1 MNGIQEILRRVS
13 AFGALLPL
21 AAAGLIFSTSAA
33 AQEEVEELIF
43 EEIVVV
49 AQKREQNIMEVPVAV
64 SAVSGQQIVESGIKD
79 VFDLQQNVPS
89 LTMTRSQTATTTGF
103 SIRGIGSTS
112 NNFGVESS
120 VGLYVDGVYRSRQS
134 SLINELIDV
143 QAVEVLRGPQGT
155 LFGKNTPAGAVQ
167 VRTVAPSQDR
177 DAFVDVTAGDL
188 GLIRVS
194 AAANMPINDD
204 WAFRGTIFSSQRDGY
219 IDDVNLG
226 KDLYNDRDRQGV
238 RLQLAYEPSDS
249 FNMRIIADYAEI
261 DESCC
266 GTVTLVD
273 GIFSRA
279 GLAGLPAIDPDD
291 VGSDAILGGS
301 PLAGPNPFAGTIF
314 TDYPYP
320 PTFLETVFTGNPA
333 GPLPDR
339 IVTGSGTDN
348 YVTGYNFAPES
359 ENEDTG
365 LSVEFNKTFDSGMTL
380 TSITAFR
387 SFDTFDRIDL
397 DFTNAT
403 LGTRINEA
411 DQSSFSQELRLAGEF
426 GQGGNWV
433 AGLYYF
439 EQEID
444 QITITDGDTPF
455 IEGYLGGAS
464 TFTEIEDAVNL
475 VNSTVIDPDGIPG
488 NGDEFPLSAVGYPV
502 AGESFPLGL
511 ASRDDILQDQDGWA
525 VFGQVDIPLGDDFI
539 ITLGGRYT
547 DEKKDIDAAYVQT
560 VPFPDT
566 AAGDLP
572 PPSFSAFALEGC
584 RLQNLAFAMDP
595 VNEEECDLS
604 VGFFD
609 PFRPAEPPFN
619 ISTLETFQRLGVDG
633 WGYYLV
639 QPVSPRPDLD
649 ESLSDDR
656 FTGTFKLT
664 WFPSDATMVYASF
677 ATGFKSGGTN
687 TERIAA
693 QFSSLFEAEES
704 ESLEIGFKGDIGPVR
719 MALTYY
725 DTTFD
730 DFQAQSFTGTG
741 FNLQNAG
748 KIENTGLET
757 EFLWRPFDGTEIQV
771 IYTHNEAD
779 YDSFLAGTC
788 WDTYTFHTGIDD
800 PGLPAGFNSALD
812 LEVCDKSGNP
822 VGYNPEDRLFFAVQ
836 QDLVLS
842 DNTSMYARVEY
853 STFSEQFTDGDLD
866 PFTIQPDFEIVN
878 ARIGFNFDN
887 MNSSLTIWGR
897 NIADE
902 RYYVGSFDAPV
913 QVGRMNAYPSEPSTF
928 GVTFRKNF
936 D

>member
-1 MNGIQEILRRVS
+1 MKNGIQISVQRVPVLG
-13 AFGALLPL
+13 AFLSL
-21 AAAGLIFSTSAA
+21 AAAGLFISFTAS
-33 AQEEVEELIF
+33 AQEDEMIF

-143 QAVEVLRGPQGT
+143 EAVEVLRGPQGT

-219 IDDVNLG
+219 IDDINLG

-273 GIFSRA
+273 GIYSRA
-279 GLAGLPAIDPDD
+279 ALPNLPAIDPDAF
-291 VGSDAILGGS
+291 GSDAALGGQV
-301 PLAGPNPFAGTIF
+301 LGGPNPFAGTMF
-314 TDYPYP
+314 TDFPYP
-320 PTFLETVFTGNPA
+320 PGFLELVFTGNPM
-333 GPLPDR
+333 GTLPDR
-339 IVTGSGTDN
+339 IVTGSGSDD

-365 LSVEFNKTFDSGMTL
+365 LSVEFNKTFDNGMTL

-387 SFDTFDRIDL
+387 SFDTYDKIDL

-426 GQGGNWV
+426 GTGGNYV
-433 AGLYYF
+433 VGAYYF
-439 EQEID
+439 AQEID

-455 IEGYLGGAS
+455 IEGYLTAAS
-464 TFTEIEDAVNL
+464 TFQDIIFAVDT
-475 VNSTVIDPDGIPG
+475 VNGTIIDPDGIPG
-488 NGDEFPLSAVGYPV
+488 NGDEFPLGAVGYPV
-502 AGESFPLGL
+502 AASPFPLGL
-511 ASRDDILQDQDGWA
+511 LSRDDILQDQDGWA
-525 VFGQVDIPLGDDFI
+525 VFGQVDIPLGEKFI
-539 ITLGGRYT
+539 LTLGGRYT
-547 DEKKDIDAAYVQT
+547 DEQKDIDAEYTQT
-560 VPFPDT
+560 VPFTD
-566 AAGDLP
+566 P
-572 PPSFSAFALEGC
+572 PNFSAFALESC
-584 RLQNLAFAMDP
+584 RLLNVLFLQGLG
-595 VNEEECDLS
+595 EECDLS
-604 VGFFD
+604 VGVFN

-619 ISTLETFQRLGVDG
+619 ISTLDTFVPFGVDG

-649 ESLSDDR
+649 ETLSDDQ
-656 FTGTFKLT
+656 FTGTAKLT
-664 WFPSDATMVYASF
+664 WFPSDATMVYASYS
-677 ATGFKSGGTN
+677 TGFKSGGTN

-693 QFSSLFEAEES
+693 QFSSLFEAETS

-748 KIENTGLET
+748 EIDNSGFET
-757 EFLWRPFDGTEIQV
+757 EFLWRPFDGTEVQL

-779 YDSFLAGTC
+779 YKSFLAGTC

-800 PGLPAGFNSALD
+800 PGLPAGFNSSLD
-812 LEVCDKSGNP
+812 LEICDKSGNP
-822 VGYNPEDRLFFAVQ
+822 VAYNPEDRWFLAVQ
-836 QDLVLS
+836 QDFNLS
-842 DNTSMYARVEY
+842 NNSSMYFRVEY
-853 STFSEQFTDGDLD
+853 SSFSEQFTDGDLD
-866 PFTIQPDFEIVN
+866 PFTLQPDFEILN
-878 ARIGFNFDN
+878 ARIGFNFEN
-887 MNSSLTIWGR
+887 LNGSLTIWGR
-897 NIADE
+897 NISDE
-902 RYYVGSFDAPV
+902 RYFVGSFDAPV

>member
-1 MNGIQEILRRVS
+1 MKNGIQISVQRVPVLG
-13 AFGALLPL
+13 AFLSL
-21 AAAGLIFSTSAA
+21 AAAGLFISFTAS
-33 AQEEVEELIF
+33 AQEDEMIF

-143 QAVEVLRGPQGT
+143 EAVEVLRGPQGT

-167 VRTVAPSQDR
+167 VRSVAPSQDR

-273 GIFSRA
+273 GIYSRA
-279 GLAGLPAIDPDD
+279 ALADLPAIDSDA
-291 VGSDAILGGS
+291 VGSDAILGGT
-301 PLAGPNPFAGTIF
+301 PLAGPNAFAGTIF
-314 TDYPYP
+314 TDFPYP
-320 PTFLETVFTGNPA
+320 PTFLETVFTGNPM
-333 GPLPDR
+333 GTLPDR
-339 IVTGSGTDN
+339 IVTGSGSDD

-359 ENEDTG
+359 RNEDTG
-365 LSVEFNKTFDSGMTL
+365 LSVEFNKTFDNGMTL

-387 SFDTFDRIDL
+387 SFDTFDKIDL

-411 DQSSFSQELRLAGEF
+411 DQSSFSQEFRLAGEF
-426 GQGGNWV
+426 GTGGNYV
-433 AGLYYF
+433 IGAYYF
-439 EQEID
+439 AQEID

-455 IEGYLGGAS
+455 IEGYLTGAS
-464 TFTEIEDAVNL
+464 EFQDIIAV
-475 VNSTVIDPDGIPG
+475 VNGVNGTVIDAMGTTL
-488 NGDEFPLSAVGYPV
+488 GDLGYPV
-502 AGESFPLGL
+502 AGTAFPFGL
-511 ASRDDILQDQDGWA
+511 SSRDDILQDQDGWA
-525 VFGQVDIPLGDDFI
+525 VFGQVDIPLGENFI
-539 ITLGGRYT
+539 LTLGGRYT
-547 DEKKDIDAAYVQT
+547 DEQKDIDAAYVQT
-560 VPFPDT
+560 VPFTD
-566 AAGDLP
+566 P
-572 PPSFSAFALEGC
+572 PNFSAFALEAC
-584 RLQNLAFAMDP
+584 RLTACDP
-595 VNEEECDLS
+595 S
-604 VGFFD
+604 VGAFD

-619 ISTLETFQRLGVDG
+619 SSTLDTFLPFGVDG

-649 ESLSDDR
+649 ETLSDDQ
-656 FTGTFKLT
+656 FTGNVKLT
-664 WFPSDATMVYASF
+664 WFPSDATMVYASYS
-677 ATGFKSGGTN
+677 TGFKSGGTN

-693 QFSSLFEAEES
+693 QFSSLFEAETS

-730 DFQAQSFTGTG
+730 NFQAQSFTGTG

-748 KIENTGLET
+748 EIENSGFET
-757 EFLWRPFDGTEIQV
+757 EFLWRPFEGTEVQL

-779 YDSFLAGTC
+779 YKSFLAGTC
-788 WDTYTFHTGIDD
+788 WDTYTFHTAVDD
-800 PGLPAGFNSALD
+800 PGLPAGFNSSLD
-812 LEVCDKSGNP
+812 LEICDKSGNP
-822 VGYNPEDRLFFAVQ
+822 VGYNPEDRLFLALQ
-836 QDLVLS
+836 QDFTLS
-842 DNTSMYARVEY
+842 NNTSMYARVEY
-853 STFSEQFTDGDLD
+853 SSFSEQFTDGDLD
-866 PFTIQPDFEIVN
+866 PFTIQPGFEILN
-878 ARIGFNFDN
+878 ARIGFNFEN
-887 MNSSLTIWGR
+887 LNGSLTIWGR
-897 NIADE
+897 NISDE
-902 RYYVGSFDAPV
+902 RYFVGSFDAPV